1 MDLLCL
7 SCESGRGAAAPSKHP
22 ADPQVV
28 DRFRVHPGFMAEND
42 ETPAGADDTVVD
54 HAATAPESAPET
66 APDTA
71 PAATPEPA
79 AGFTSRV
86 WSFRAM
92 VAVALASLVIGGG
105 IGSAIAAVSGDDES
119 DDRVRIGRFDGGN
132 GRGPGGFPGGREFDD
147 QMPGLPGG
155 GMREFRQEFGEGLD
169 PEDLEQ
175 LKEMR
180 REMREQMQ
188 EWRKELQEQRDD
200 ADDDAPEVTPSPS
213 AS

>member
-1 MDLLCL
+1 
-7 SCESGRGAAAPSKHP
+7 
-22 ADPQVV
+22 
-28 DRFRVHPGFMAEND
+28 MAEND

-54 HAATAPESAPET
+54 HAATAPEP
-66 APDTA
+66 
-71 PAATPEPA
+71 TPEPDS
-79 AGFTSRV
+79 GFTSRV

-105 IGSAIAAVSGDDES
+105 IGSAIAAVSGDDEAEH
-119 DDRVRIGRFDGGN
+119 RVRVGRFDPGN
-132 GRGPGGFPGGREFDD
+132 GRGPGGFPGGPEFGD
-147 QMPGLPGG
+147 QVPGLPGG
-155 GMREFRQEFGEGLD
+155 GMREFRQEFGDGID

-200 ADDDAPEVTPSPS
+200 ADEDAPEVTPSPS